1 LAPVQ
6 PTFTD
11 DTAAKTGRSRRSVE
25 RDAQI
30 GEALLASPEAA
41 EVVHSSPTRIAQ
53 SELLAIAQAPKE
65 ERKAAAE
72 KAVEKAAKPKARQRA
87 FPSRFKR

>member
-1 LAPVQ
+1 M
-6 PTFTD
+6 
-11 DTAAKTGRSRRSVE
+11 
-25 RDAQI
+25 
-30 GEALLASPEAA
+30 
-41 EVVHSSPTRIAQ
+41 HSSPTRIAQ